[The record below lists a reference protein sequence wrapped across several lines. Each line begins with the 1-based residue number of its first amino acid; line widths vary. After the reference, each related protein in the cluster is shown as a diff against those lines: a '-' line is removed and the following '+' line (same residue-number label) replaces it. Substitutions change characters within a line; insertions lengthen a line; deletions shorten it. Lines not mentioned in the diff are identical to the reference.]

1 MDATLKALRTR
12 ATSISLWRTVDRD
25 TAWGLGRN
33 ADLTGLDVSV
43 LAPAEPPAGF
53 ESAICYA
60 SKVADIIVGATDMA
74 PEVCRR
80 NLGAYREG
88 LQSNLYE
95 SVFVPR
101 IDRSWRTS

>member
-43 LAPAEPPAGF
+43 LVTNVTPGGWQAALWR
-53 ESAICYA
+53 A
-60 SKVADIIVGATDMA
+60 SKVASVIVGATDMA

-95 SVFVPR
+95 NVFTPR
-101 IDRSWRTS
+101 IDRSWRTP